1 MKQSL
6 RKIMKLLDVPQK
18 FDYKLDGISSK
29 DWYEISVS
37 CDFLSKFSFDLDVDH
52 FIQELRF
59 DDVDYS

>member
-1 MKQSL
+1 
-6 RKIMKLLDVPQK
+6 MKLLDVPQK